1 MIRATAFAVAL
12 VLGSSALAAAQDGPP
27 AMGAPSPFEEFAN
40 KLKLDK
46 KTQLPKVEQ
55 LFTVAAT
62 DAVPIGQELTQL
74 RQRLVNIHLTGRA
87 DDLAAAVEATVT
99 SAAKMA
105 ALEAR
110 AFASVYELLEPKQQ
124 PKAAEAFA
132 LMAGLFQPST
142 RGGRGGGGA
151 PGGGRGGRGGGGAL
165 MNVAMGAAPVAV
177 AAPQRGG
184 GGGGGGGGD
193 MSFGTVAPSRFGTL
207 KTAFA
212 LEKDQEKPVKAL
224 FDEAQKSAAPMR
236 QALKTTRD
244 GLAAAIAAK
253 AAPADLDQ
261 AVRAYATPVAAMT
274 NLEMKALAD
283 MLKSLLP
290 AQRANQGAVQTA
302 FFMMRGM
309 FLDEKKWDKTPDG
322 RAY

>member
-1 MIRATAFAVAL
+1 MIRPAALALAVFMGA
-12 VLGSSALAAAQDGPP
+12 SSLAAAQDGPP

-151 PGGGRGGRGGGGAL
+151 PGGGA
-165 MNVAMGAAPVAV
+165 
-177 AAPQRGG
+177 
-184 GGGGGGGGD
+184 
-193 MSFGTVAPSRFGTL
+193 
-207 KTAFA
+207 
-212 LEKDQEKPVKAL
+212 
-224 FDEAQKSAAPMR
+224 
-236 QALKTTRD
+236 
-244 GLAAAIAAK
+244 GL
-253 AAPADLDQ
+253 L
-261 AVRAYATPVAAMT
+261 RT
-274 NLEMKALAD
+274 
-283 MLKSLLP
+283 
-290 AQRANQGAVQTA
+290 
-302 FFMMRGM
+302 
-309 FLDEKKWDKTPDG
+309 
-322 RAY
+322 